1 MYLVKQ
7 IRSVLSCLLLL
18 SVCSINAYSKPG
30 PLKTNKVFTSQFENV
45 MGTSF
50 EMKIKNV
57 SEKQGT
63 KAETIA
69 LQEIDRL
76 SKILSSYDSKS
87 EFNQFLATHNTVFKA
102 SPELIEVLSLFDNWK
117 TNTKGALNPAVEVVN
132 QVWKKAAKTNTLPTS
147 MELNEAINN
156 AANIHY
162 TINKE
167 QGTITHLTNT
177 PLAINTFVKSFIIEK
192 AAKKVMDETGIPN
205 IVMNVGGDIA
215 AYGNETEQVA
225 IVNPKASAIN
235 DASLTEVKIK
245 NQFIATSGNYRRG
258 SLIEG
263 KWYSHIIDP
272 RNGQPVTQVISAT
285 VIADNATD
293 AGALATSFNILPVE
307 QSIELAK
314 QYPNTAYLIITEEG
328 AQIKSDN
335 WDKYTTTV
343 TPAVAP
349 VIVPASSVK
358 KDVWDPAY
366 ELTVNLELAQMQGPA
381 RRPFVAI
388 WVEDKDKTPLRTI
401 SLWYNKPRWLHDLR
415 AWYSANYGKY
425 NVESGTINSITSATR
440 TPGKYAIKWDGK
452 DDKGEF
458 VKTGNYTINIEVV
471 REHGT
476 YQIITQEVKVN
487 NKENKIELT
496 ANTEVASAS
505 IEVKKKGNE

>member
-117 TNTKGALNPAVEVVN
+117 TNTKGALNPAFEVVN

-215 AYGNETEQVA
+215 VYGNETEQVA

-235 DASLTEVKIK
+235 DASLTEVKICK
-245 NQFIATSGNYRRG
+245 S
-258 SLIEG
+258 
-263 KWYSHIIDP
+263 
-272 RNGQPVTQVISAT
+272 SA
-285 VIADNATD
+285 
-293 AGALATSFNILPVE
+293 
-307 QSIELAK
+307 
-314 QYPNTAYLIITEEG
+314 
-328 AQIKSDN
+328 
-335 WDKYTTTV
+335 
-343 TPAVAP
+343 
-349 VIVPASSVK
+349 
-358 KDVWDPAY
+358 
-366 ELTVNLELAQMQGPA
+366 
-381 RRPFVAI
+381 
-388 WVEDKDKTPLRTI
+388 
-401 SLWYNKPRWLHDLR
+401 
-415 AWYSANYGKY
+415 
-425 NVESGTINSITSATR
+425 
-440 TPGKYAIKWDGK
+440 
-452 DDKGEF
+452 
-458 VKTGNYTINIEVV
+458 
-471 REHGT
+471 
-476 YQIITQEVKVN
+476 
-487 NKENKIELT
+487 
-496 ANTEVASAS
+496 
-505 IEVKKKGNE
+505 